1 MNISKF
7 ADGHQ
12 AQPLANT
19 LTLIPGGTRGI
30 GLATAKLFAR
40 NGSRVVVLGRDQERI
55 KYVLEKELGPIH
67 GNNSSVEHLGFQCD
81 VSNQEDIERTIK
93 VCCVFGF
100 LSRSFSNSSS
110 SEHLGTLLTLL
121 PLRKER
127 EMATTTPSWTLFF
140 TEEDGD
146 GTKNEGCIWRQ
157 KGKKREGGHQ
167 EVLQDEGQD
176 LLGHVLIAWHWT
188 VYGIIKKPRQ
198 LNGCSIIV
206 YWFSLIRSAGNFTA
220 LSLL

>member
-7 ADGHQ
+7 TDGHQ

-55 KYVLEKELGPIH
+55 KHVLEKELGPIH

-93 VCCVFGF
+93 VCCALV
-100 LSRSFSNSSS
+100 LSFR
-110 SEHLGTLLTLL
+110 
-121 PLRKER
+121 
-127 EMATTTPSWTLFF
+127 FF
-140 TEEDGD
+140 FN
-146 GTKNEGCIWRQ
+146 KQ
-157 KGKKREGGHQ
+157 
-167 EVLQDEGQD
+167 
-176 LLGHVLIAWHWT
+176 
-188 VYGIIKKPRQ
+188 
-198 LNGCSIIV
+198 
-206 YWFSLIRSAGNFTA
+206 
-220 LSLL
+220 